1 MLCMFRYHFLIS
13 FRAFKFSFLLT
24 AMLQAGLAQPSSFKS
39 FNVGVWPAEK
49 SSSVSEGGPDPKLLI
64 FYPTLDSPAISQLG
78 PFQLNAKT
86 FAKPT
91 PISNILGLIIVVPG
105 ARGSYFDH
113 WETAMFLSKAG
124 FVVAALEPVFDNYSN
139 DGSLRSIK
147 AWHQRVLEV
156 SRGIDLITNH
166 HTFKK
171 LLFRKPVGGFGFSR
185 GGFSLVALLGAQ
197 PKLSRILTHCSRNGA
212 DPTCNRREI
221 AIGPTSRD
229 IPIISADR
237 RLCSVALAD
246 PFLSAFSDEELV
258 SSLQVPLQ
266 VHLPASEDVL
276 LSRFHGARL
285 EKLSG
290 SASLASTPTIEAFR
304 YPKIGHFAWLS
315 KFPDEI
321 PIPNSIRDSEAAKPV
336 NFMDIFHD
344 RLLRFFASTFAVCEP
359 NRPPP

>member
-1 MLCMFRYHFLIS
+1 MCRYQLLSSFQVSFFLTV
-13 FRAFKFSFLLT
+13 L
-24 AMLQAGLAQPSSFKS
+24 LQAGLAQSSSFNS
-39 FNVGVWPAEK
+39 FNVGIWLAEK
-49 SSSVSEGGPDPKLLI
+49 SSSVWEGDTDPRLLI
-64 FYPTLDSPAISQLG
+64 FYPTLDPPEISQLG
-78 PFQLNAKT
+78 PFELNAKI
-86 FAKPT
+86 FAKPAPT
-91 PISNILGLIIVVPG
+91 SNILGLIVVVPG

-113 WETAMFLSKAG
+113 WETAMFLAKAG
-124 FVVAALEPVFDNYSN
+124 FVVAALEPAFDNYSN
-139 DGSLRSIK
+139 DGSLRSIQ
-147 AWHQRVLEV
+147 AWHRRVLEV
-156 SRGIDLITNH
+156 SRGIDLIANH

-171 LLFRKPVGGFGFSR
+171 LLFKKPVGGFGFSR

-197 PKLSRILTHCSRNGA
+197 PKLSRILAHCLGNSA

-237 RLCSVALAD
+237 RLCSVSLAD

-290 SASLASTPTIEAFR
+290 SASLASAPTIEVFR
-304 YPKIGHFAWLS
+304 YPKVGHFAWLS

-321 PIPNSIRDSEAAKPV
+321 PIPNSIRDSEATKPV

-344 RLLRFFASTFAVCEP
+344 RLLRFFGSTFAVCEP
-359 NRPPP
+359 NRPPL